1 VISLGRKK
9 PYRTDTLL
17 GARRSLRTLRG
28 LCRSLEGVKNH
39 RVAMLIISNVVVI
52 SLITRRRHL
61 NGFNSVDRG
70 VIERLATIELRFL
83 ILRTCIYSLNL
94 RKL

>member
-9 PYRTDTLL
+9 PYKTDALS

-39 RVAMLIISNVVVI
+39 RVAMLIISNIVVI
-52 SLITRRRHL
+52 SLVARRRHL
-61 NGFNSVDRG
+61 NGFDSVNRG
-70 VIERLATIELRFL
+70 VIERLATIESRFL
-83 ILRTCIYSLNL
+83 ILYTCIYLLN
-94 RKL
+94 